1 LYTGELQIVPVKG
14 LPIKTVW
21 RLIWLKG
28 KKHSPVASAFIHH
41 TKNEKSTIVETVFD
55 WYERY

>member
-1 LYTGELQIVPVKG
+1 METNLAEG

-28 KKHSPVASAFIHH
+28 KNLSPVASAFLSYL
-41 TKNEKSTIVETVFD
+41 NE
-55 WYERY
+55 ERSKIIKLHFNELAK